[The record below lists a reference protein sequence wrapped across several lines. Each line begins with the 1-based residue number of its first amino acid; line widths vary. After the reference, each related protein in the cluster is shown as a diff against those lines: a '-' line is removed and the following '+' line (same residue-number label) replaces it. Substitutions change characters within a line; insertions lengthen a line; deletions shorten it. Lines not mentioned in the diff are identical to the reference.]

1 MHPRIE
7 NLKAGA
13 DRYMKLKSIQVEG
26 FVETPNIQNVYLSG
40 FDHLHRYEVI
50 EICIG

>member
-1 MHPRIE
+1 MQWVIS
-7 NLKAGA
+7 LSILY
-13 DRYMKLKSIQVEG
+13 RYMKLKSIYVEG
-26 FVETPNIQNVYLSG
+26 FVKTPNIQNVYLSG